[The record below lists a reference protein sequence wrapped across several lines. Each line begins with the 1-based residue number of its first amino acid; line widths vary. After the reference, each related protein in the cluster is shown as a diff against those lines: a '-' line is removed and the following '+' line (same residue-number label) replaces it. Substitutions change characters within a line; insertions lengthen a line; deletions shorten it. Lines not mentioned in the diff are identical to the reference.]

1 MSMLND
7 FAIGALITAIIIFI
21 IYYYTSKPDEDDE
34 EYEEEDNVLETK
46 LETPDRMDLIKSLSR
61 RIVNMSA
68 FERAATSNPNENLDW
83 LIMSYLYTIFRHYNV
98 DVYVGE
104 FLNTHKDVEDAF
116 MCILRERIKN
126 PNQPLTEKEVCEI
139 IQKFDNAVALVES
152 YIKDMEVVQYI
163 KEPKTF
169 DDIFDDYYGK

>member
-34 EYEEEDNVLETK
+34 EYEEDDNVLETK
-46 LETPDRMDLIKSLSR
+46 LETPDRMDLIKKLSR

-83 LIMSYLYTIFRHYNV
+83 LIMSYLYSIFKHYNV
-98 DVYVGE
+98 DVFVGE
-104 FLNTHKDVEDAF
+104 FLNTHKDVEDEF
-116 MCILRERIKN
+116 MCILRERVKN

>member
-1 MSMLND
+1 MTILDD
-7 FAIGALITAIIIFI
+7 FVIGSSIAAVIYII
-21 IYYYTSKPDEDDE
+21 IYYYTSKPDKDDE
-34 EYEEEDNVLETK
+34 EYEEEDDVLETPEDK
-46 LETPDRMDLIKSLSR
+46 PDRMDLIKNLSR

-83 LIMSYLYTIFRHYNV
+83 LIMSYLYSIFRHYNV

-104 FLNTHKDVEDAF
+104 FLKTHKDVEDAF
-116 MCILRERIKN
+116 MCILRERVKN

-152 YIKDMEVVQYI
+152 YIKDIEVVQYI